1 MTCNPW
7 PIVGGERREWLVSVK
22 LRRPGPRWEH
32 PVWSDN
38 NNILFYY
45 FFYEFVGQV
54 GLSLPFPC
62 PKADRHVDSRLCS
75 GILPWHLSLCS
86 RMHFH
91 AHTRNPVG
99 IASSFSTFPV
109 SIAVWPALVAT
120 EIDIII
126 IIIITF
132 LPIPTVAIR
141 SYDLSTIPER
151 ARTRDLTLLLRTNYY

>member
-1 MTCNPW
+1 M
-7 PIVGGERREWLVSVK
+7 I
-22 LRRPGPRWEH
+22 
-32 PVWSDN
+32 
-38 NNILFYY
+38 IIIFYFIII

-120 EIDIII
+120 EIDGIFIILFFQRWQFVHKI
-126 IIIITF
+126 F
-132 LPIPTVAIR
+132 PFPR
-141 SYDLSTIPER
+141 KKKE
-151 ARTRDLTLLLRTNYY
+151 TLLLTTTKRLLHSLNPTEYMT

>member
-1 MTCNPW
+1 MIIIIFYFIIIFSWNW
-7 PIVGGERREWLVSVK
+7 SAK
-22 LRRPGPRWEH
+22 L
-32 PVWSDN
+32 
-38 NNILFYY
+38 
-45 FFYEFVGQV
+45 V

-99 IASSFSTFPV
+99 IAASFSTFPV
-109 SIAVWPALVAT
+109 PIAVWPALVAT

-126 IIIITF
+126 ITF
-132 LPIPTVAIR
+132 SPIPTVAIR

-151 ARTRDLTLLLRTNYY
+151 ARTRDFTTSD

>member
-1 MTCNPW
+1 
-7 PIVGGERREWLVSVK
+7 
-22 LRRPGPRWEH
+22 
-32 PVWSDN
+32 
-38 NNILFYY
+38 
-45 FFYEFVGQV
+45 
-54 GLSLPFPC
+54 
-62 PKADRHVDSRLCS
+62 
-75 GILPWHLSLCS
+75 
-86 RMHFH
+86 MHFH

-126 IIIITF
+126 IIIIIIIITF

-151 ARTRDLTLLLRTNYY
+151 TRTRDLTLLLRTNYY